1 MEKGVTYKSS
11 QGLYPQ
17 VNDVEL
23 FKDSKDHIRFGLIL
37 EIIESN
43 TVKLRL
49 ISSG

>member
-23 FKDSKDHIRFGLIL
+23 FKDSKDHILFGLTL
-37 EIIESN
+37 EILESN
-43 TVKLRL
+43 TVNQQWQT
-49 ISSG
+49 